1 MRNVKYNIR
10 HRPPVALLPNCSL
23 LALAYV
29 LMQVLLLSSCE
40 HDIDID
46 YHEAAPRYVVEASVT
61 DEMTRVNITMTH
73 PMTGDYNPTYVDNA
87 LVVISSD
94 DGRRDTALYGNK
106 GNYLAGMYG
115 TVGRQYRLE
124 VSVDGQHFTST
135 SVMQRKPEL
144 DSCRMVWK
152 EMMSLKLLFLD
163 VYIKDFPDE
172 ENYYYVHVYR
182 NGFSYRWT
190 AIRDTGNPGKRLQ
203 QLFSCCSDE
212 NLNKADSRVSD
223 TDVMCEGDKIS
234 IELRTID
241 RRAYD
246 YLVSMEQIGS
256 TGTNP
261 IANFEGGCLGYFSA
275 YSQLTYEFVFHE
287 NDVETEIN

>member
-1 MRNVKYNIR
+1 
-10 HRPPVALLPNCSL
+10 VACK
-23 LALAYV
+23 
-29 LMQVLLLSSCE
+29 Q
-40 HDIDID
+40 DIDID

-61 DEMTRVNITMTH
+61 DEMTRVNITQTH
-73 PMTGDYNPTYVDNA
+73 PMTGNYEPVYVNNA
-87 LVVISSD
+87 LVVISCD
-94 DGRRDTALYGNK
+94 DGTRDTALYGNK
-106 GNYLAGMYG
+106 GNYLAGMRG
-115 TVGRQYRLE
+115 SVGRQYTLE
-124 VSVDGQHFTST
+124 VSVGGQHFTSS

-152 EMMSLKLLFLD
+152 EMFSMKLLFLD

-172 ENYYYVHVYR
+172 VNYYYVHVYR

-190 AIRDTGNPGKRLQ
+190 AMRDTGNPGNTLQ
-203 QLFSCCSDE
+203 QLFSCCTDE
-212 NLNKADSRVSD
+212 NLNKEDSYASD
-223 TDVMCEGDKIS
+223 TDVMCEGDEIRLE
-234 IELRTID
+234 IRAID

-246 YLVSMEQIGS
+246 YLVSMESIGS

-287 NDVETEIN
+287 KDIQTEAD